1 MRGARRLRRICEHD
15 HKPGTIRKETGPL
28 LPEPAEYRNPQQ
40 APAPRSARVA
50 WACAFAVH
58 IFTATGA
65 ALGLLALLAA
75 VRGDWVTMFV
85 WLAVALFVD
94 GIDGTLARAL
104 HTSALAPRWSGE
116 ALDLVVDFVTYVF
129 VPAYAIASSGL
140 MPASLALP
148 ACVLI
153 VMSSALYFCDREMK
167 TSDNSFRGFP
177 ALWNAAAFYLLLLR
191 PPGWAAVAVIV
202 LLVVLTFA
210 PIRFVHPFRVA
221 RLRILTV
228 TVLALWAALGL
239 LALANDLAPGPA
251 VTAGLVACGLY
262 FFFAGLRMR
271 ASHA

>member
-1 MRGARRLRRICEHD
+1 
-15 HKPGTIRKETGPL
+15 
-28 LPEPAEYRNPQQ
+28 LPEPADYRDPPQ
-40 APAPRSARVA
+40 APLGHPARVL
-50 WACAFAVH
+50 WARAFAVH

-65 ALGLLALLAA
+65 ALGFLALLEA

-94 GIDGTLARAL
+94 GIDGTLARTL
-104 HTSALAPRWSGE
+104 HTAALAPRWSGE
-116 ALDLVVDFVTYVF
+116 ALDLVVDYVTYVF

-140 MPASLALP
+140 MPPWLALP
-148 ACVLI
+148 ACILI
-153 VMSSALYFCDREMK
+153 VISSALYFCDREMK

-191 PPGWAAVAVIV
+191 PPGWAAATVILV
-202 LLVVLTFA
+202 LVVLTFA

-228 TVLALWAALGL
+228 AVLALWAALSV
-239 LALANDLAPGPA
+239 LALASDLAPGPA
-251 VTAGLVACGLY
+251 VTLGLVACGLY